1 MKIIREILILF
12 GVKIYL
18 KVLENILELNNEE
31 FNRHS
36 SNRCYHSSYYL
47 VRGFYMERVSGD

>member
-1 MKIIREILILF
+1 LILF

-36 SNRCYHSSYYL
+36 SNHCYHSSYYL